1 MQLFKTLLLSFFLLI
16 VKSWRRTIFDFSQLG
31 EEKIIDNIV
40 FRLSKNFKFQKRYID
55 IGCYDPIKF
64 SNTFKLYQKGWSGI
78 VIEPNKTKTRNWEK
92 IRPRDIIIN
101 SALVPENF
109 KSNEIEIYKDGDSDP
124 SETTALEAKKN
135 KKQAYRCKV
144 IKLKE
149 INEICKKKSMK
160 PFLINIDIENK
171 EDEILE
177 DFQLIDTRIPIICV
191 ELLLNKNEESIFDYQ
206 NHKSIN
212 KLKKLGYILVSVC
225 GVSLIFCHKDFWVPF
240 YR

>member
-16 VKSWRRTIFDFSQLG
+16 VKSWRKTIFDFSQLG
-31 EEKIIDNIV
+31 EEKVIDNIV
-40 FRLSKNFKFQKRYID
+40 FRLSKNLKFQKTYID

-64 SNTFKLYQKGWSGI
+64 SNTYKLYQKGWYGI
-78 VIEPNKTKTRNWEK
+78 VIEPNKIKTRNWGK

-101 SALVPENF
+101 SALVPESFN
-109 KSNEIEIYKDGDSDP
+109 KNEIEIYKDGDADP
-124 SETTALEAKKN
+124 SETTALDAKKN
-135 KKQAYRCKV
+135 KKHAYKSKV

-149 INEICKKKSMK
+149 IVEICKKKTIK

-177 DFQLIDTRIPIICV
+177 NFQLINIKIPIICV
-191 ELLLNKNEESIFDYQ
+191 ELLLNENEESIFDYQ

-212 KLKKLGYILVSVC
+212 ELKKLGYILVSVC

>member
-1 MQLFKTLLLSFFLLI
+1 MQLFKTLVLSFFLLI
-16 VKSWRRTIFDFSQLG
+16 VKSWRKTIFDFSQLG
-31 EEKIIDNIV
+31 EEKVIDNIV
-40 FRLSKNFKFQKRYID
+40 FRLSKNLKFQKRYID

-64 SNTFKLYQKGWSGI
+64 SNTYKLYQKGWSGI
-78 VIEPNKTKTRNWEK
+78 VIEPNKIKTRNWKK

-101 SALVPENF
+101 SALVPESF
-109 KSNEIEIYKDGDSDP
+109 KNNEIEIYKDGDADP
-124 SETTALEAKKN
+124 SETTALDAKKN
-135 KKQAYRCKV
+135 KKHAYRSKV

-149 INEICKKKSMK
+149 IDEICKKKSIK

-177 DFQLIDTRIPIICV
+177 DFQLIDIKIPIICV
-191 ELLLNKNEESIFDYQ
+191 ELLLNENEESIFDYQ

-212 KLKKLGYILVSVC
+212 ELKKLGYILVSVC